1 MPKCHVGYFRFCCKK
16 IVYFLLRNYFQ
27 CAPPPLMKNVLL
39 YEFISIQIEGIF
51 TVLPKM
57 FFHQNLKMK
66 SRNLLY
72 FDSKY
77 RLTKMCILARSK
89 MYPPINMWMIDYSS

>member
-1 MPKCHVGYFRFCCKK
+1 
-16 IVYFLLRNYFQ
+16 
-27 CAPPPLMKNVLL
+27 MKNVLL

-51 TVLPKM
+51 TVIPKM

-77 RLTKMCILARSK
+77 RLTKLCNLPRSK
-89 MYPPINMWMIDYSS
+89 THRHVDDFSS